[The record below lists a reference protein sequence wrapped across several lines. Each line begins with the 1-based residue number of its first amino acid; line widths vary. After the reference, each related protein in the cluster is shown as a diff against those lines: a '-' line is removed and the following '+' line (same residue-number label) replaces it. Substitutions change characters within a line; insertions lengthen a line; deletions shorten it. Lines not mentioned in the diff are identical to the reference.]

1 LHKLVDGLACGLQ
14 SCFFQDKF
22 VTDIVGSSEAET
34 LVSGKAEYSIS
45 MREDKKSEL
54 FGVPVTLFN

>member
-1 LHKLVDGLACGLQ
+1 LHKLPDGLACGFRI
-14 SCFFQDKF
+14 CFFQDEF
-22 VTDIVGSSEAET
+22 LTDIAGSSEAET

-45 MREDKKSEL
+45 MREDKKCEL